1 MAVWCVLPVDMQ
13 RLFQNRIRL
22 ATAIAVIFLG
32 GLIQA
37 QAGHVYCRSEF
48 RKYFQGFE
56 AAGARVNPVER
67 FIFSVLL
74 TETAPAG
81 QAAHPPE
88 AQ

>member
-1 MAVWCVLPVDMQ
+1 MQ
-13 RLFQNRIRL
+13 RLFHNRIRL
-22 ATAIAVIFLG
+22 TAAIAVIFLG
-32 GLIQA
+32 GLVQTQA
-37 QAGHVYCRSEF
+37 AHAFCRSEF

-81 QAAHPPE
+81 QAARPPR

>member
-1 MAVWCVLPVDMQ
+1 MQ
-13 RLFQNRIRL
+13 RWFHNRIRL

-32 GLIQA
+32 GVIQTHA
-37 QAGHVYCRSEF
+37 LHAYCRSEF

-56 AAGARVNPVER
+56 ASGARVNPVER

-81 QAAHPPE
+81 QAAHPPR

>member
-1 MAVWCVLPVDMQ
+1 MAVRRVLPVDMQ
-13 RLFQNRIRL
+13 RLFHSRIRL

-32 GLIQA
+32 GLIQT
-37 QAGHVYCRSEF
+37 QAGHAYCRSEF

-74 TETAPAG
+74 TETAPRG
-81 QAAHPPE
+81 QAERSPE

>member
-1 MAVWCVLPVDMQ
+1 MQ
-13 RLFQNRIRL
+13 RWFHNRIRL
-22 ATAIAVIFLG
+22 ATVIAVIFVG
-32 GLIQA
+32 GLIQI
-37 QAGHVYCRSEF
+37 QAGHAYCKYCRSEF

-81 QAAHPPE
+81 QAARPPQ

>member
-1 MAVWCVLPVDMQ
+1 MAVGRVLSVDMQ
-13 RLFQNRIRL
+13 RLFHNRIRL
-22 ATAIAVIFLG
+22 ATAIAVMFLG
-32 GLIQA
+32 GIIQT
-37 QAGHVYCRSEF
+37 QALHAYCRSEF

-81 QAAHPPE
+81 QAARPSRT
-88 AQ
+88 Q